1 VQNRQGLTL
10 KKTQEIQQTQIPH
23 LAISFYHY
31 AIKKVFF
38 VLSLILVIYPA
49 WAQETLTY
57 MVEIVDRSKPDYPAI
72 NRTIIIN
79 ANFTGTPTKKQ
90 QLQITEIGLDEMQL
104 QAQLFVNG
112 VKQGDEIS
120 EENAKIQYQGVCHN
134 PVTQQANAIFYL
146 SGNAASVDTS
156 EMIALQFDNNKLQ
169 IQAVTATD
177 GPYYFGDSF
186 DLLKCE
192 AGQVFTPEAGTY
204 RPCSCKIS

>member
-10 KKTQEIQQTQIPH
+10 KRTQQNQTTKS
-23 LAISFYHY
+23 AICFYLH
-31 AIKKVFF
+31 AIKKAFF
-38 VLSLILVIYPA
+38 ALSLFLVIYPA
-49 WAQETLTY
+49 WTQEALTY
-57 MVEIVDRSKPDYPAI
+57 TVSIVDRSKPDYPAI

-112 VKQGDEIS
+112 EKQGDEIS

-146 SGNAASVDTS
+146 SGNTASVDTS
-156 EMIALQFDNNKLQ
+156 ELIALQFDNNKLK
-169 IQAVTATD
+169 IQAVAATD
-177 GPYYFGDSF
+177 GPYYFGDNF
-186 DLLKCE
+186 YLLKCE
-192 AGQVFTPEAGTY
+192 MGQVFTPEAGTY